1 MKKIIITEN
10 QLRLLLENQEYINS
24 LLDKINDKGIETL
37 TPSEKKYLDGLS
49 SHEGHMDDYSDPN
62 YEDDYDERRGQKIV
76 SSVPNLS
83 KMYFVFDYEEREGDE
98 ILLYGTIYFNNN
110 EYNGVIIT
118 NETGTLV
125 NFDFQ
130 AVEFDHNET
139 MATNLLD
146 ELEGLEYELMVFLE
160 NDVISSLM

>member
-1 MKKIIITEN
+1 MKKIIITES
-10 QLRLLLENQEYINS
+10 QLTLLLENQEYINS
-24 LLDKINDKGIETL
+24 LLDKISDKGIETL

-118 NETGTLV
+118 NETGTLI

-130 AVEFDHNET
+130 DVELDHNET
-139 MATNLLD
+139 MATSLLD